1 MIAQNDG
8 KMGKMPYLIDG
19 HNLIP
24 KVPGLSLGAM
34 DDELSLIDQLQVF
47 CRVSRQQ
54 VEVYFDGAPA
64 GQAGTRRYGQIPVH
78 FVRLGRT
85 ADDAIAERLAQ
96 MGRAAR
102 NWRVVSSDRRVQ
114 AEARAR
120 GAEVVTSEVFAA
132 ELRAAQARAGEQPGS
147 TDRKLSSDEV
157 DDWLDLFNRGNEKP
171 S

>member
-1 MIAQNDG
+1 MA
-8 KMGKMPYLIDG
+8 YLIDG

-24 KVPGLSLGAM
+24 KVAGLNLGDM
-34 DDELSLIDQLQVF
+34 DDELGLISLLQTY
-47 CRVSRQQ
+47 CRVFRQQ
-54 VEVYFDGAPA
+54 VEVYFDGAPV
-64 GQAGTRRYGQIPVH
+64 GQAGSRRVGQIPVH
-78 FVRLGRT
+78 FVKLGQT
-85 ADDAIAERLAQ
+85 ADDAIANRLARL
-96 MGRAAR
+96 GRAAR

-171 S
+171 G